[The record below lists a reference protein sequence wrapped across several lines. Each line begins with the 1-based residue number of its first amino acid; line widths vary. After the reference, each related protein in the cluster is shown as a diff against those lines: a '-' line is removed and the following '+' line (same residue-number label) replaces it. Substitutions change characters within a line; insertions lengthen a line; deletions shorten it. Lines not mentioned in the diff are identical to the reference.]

1 MLLKAFK
8 YLLIIIFLLAFSF
21 IGIILFVDKKEIINI
36 VNKKIHSEFG
46 KNINYDEK
54 VELDFFPTPKIII
67 KNLKYYDL
75 GSKLDLKIKELKLAS
90 SWSSI
95 FNLEP
100 EISNLYLF
108 EPTLRFQKKKLT
120 ESRMILINNDIHPI
134 EKFKKISKKF
144 KKIIVDNGTL
154 NLFFQNE
161 SHKFKNFNGIF
172 NVDDNYDLKLTF
184 YYENIKSN
192 YDSKIFGSFLKGFK
206 FQIDQRFLNNNAL
219 IYNGNISFE
228 EKTFI
233 NGTIN
238 SSKLD
243 LDEVLVI
250 LSKFQSLKK
259 NNFILAKSSFN
270 KDIEANFLV
279 NIEEI
284 FLKKKKLKSTNFKIH
299 LADNTFLIK
308 NFNSSYLNSKIKLK
322 SEYNFIL
329 KKLNGKFN
337 IKNLLINENFFDSKN
352 EFKIKKA
359 LLNCSLYFIY
369 DNTRKASLDNF
380 SINNGRCKSD
390 QVLISGIDT
399 SKILSKLDNLNKFQD
414 FFNLFNF
421 KNFRGTTKLDKFLI
435 NFNLENQNFIFK
447 NLEVTS
453 DTLLVKSLGNY
464 NLSNKDFNLQNN
476 VSLST
481 KKFPNLP
488 EFSVFLN
495 GTIDN
500 YEISYNLDKIKTALF
515 QKGVDKLL
523 DQKKKI
529 IIDPKSLNKL
539 LKEKTI
545 EDLDPNKLFDLF
557 LN

>member
-67 KNLKYYDL
+67 KNFKYYDL

-120 ESRMILINNDIHPI
+120 ESRMILINNDIYPI

-308 NFNSSYLNSKIKLK
+308 NF
-322 SEYNFIL
+322 
-329 KKLNGKFN
+329 
-337 IKNLLINENFFDSKN
+337 
-352 EFKIKKA
+352 
-359 LLNCSLYFIY
+359 
-369 DNTRKASLDNF
+369 
-380 SINNGRCKSD
+380 
-390 QVLISGIDT
+390 
-399 SKILSKLDNLNKFQD
+399 
-414 FFNLFNF
+414 
-421 KNFRGTTKLDKFLI
+421 
-435 NFNLENQNFIFK
+435 
-447 NLEVTS
+447 
-453 DTLLVKSLGNY
+453 
-464 NLSNKDFNLQNN
+464 
-476 VSLST
+476 
-481 KKFPNLP
+481 
-488 EFSVFLN
+488 
-495 GTIDN
+495 
-500 YEISYNLDKIKTALF
+500 
-515 QKGVDKLL
+515 
-523 DQKKKI
+523 
-529 IIDPKSLNKL
+529 
-539 LKEKTI
+539 
-545 EDLDPNKLFDLF
+545 
-557 LN
+557 